1 MLGGQGEIINNVA
14 DDPRSKAIDR
24 SISSLLCVPL
34 HVQSRLIGLMA
45 VVHDQGTVYDA
56 EHLKLLTLFSVQTAI
71 AIDKALLYQQSHHTA
86 LNAQKQAQQLQNA
99 LDELQQAQAHLVQSE
114 KMSSL
119 GQMVAGIAHEINNPV
134 NFINGNLD
142 HAQSYTQDLLEL
154 VTLYSYYYPKTEPE
168 IERLIQEIDLDF
180 VQEDLPKLIVSMK
193 MGIERIQEIVHSL
206 KNFSRIDRDR
216 PQLADLHIGL
226 DSTLLILNHRIKPK
240 GARPKVQIN
249 CDYQDLPKIE
259 CYAGQLNQVFI
270 NTVANAIDAM
280 EEANI
285 EYPTLWLRTK
295 FVENRWAVVEIA
307 DNGPGISEEVRSQI
321 YDPFFTTKPLG
332 KGTGL
337 GLAISRQIVVDKH
350 RGRLLCESSP
360 GGGTRF
366 SIWIPLRP
374 DLGEPLPDSDLK
386 IESSL
391 AIAPTSPN
399 LSKSDPV
406 IVLDDCQQL
415 IQRLAL
421 DNPNLQQ
428 MTPDD
433 IYDMLTSIP
442 ILLKLYRVLANSPFI
457 ES

>member
-1 MLGGQGEIINNVA
+1 M
-14 DDPRSKAIDR
+14 
-24 SISSLLCVPL
+24 
-34 HVQSRLIGLMA
+34 
-45 VVHDQGTVYDA
+45 
-56 EHLKLLTLFSVQTAI
+56 
-71 AIDKALLYQQSHHTA
+71 
-86 LNAQKQAQQLQNA
+86 
-99 LDELQQAQAHLVQSE
+99 
-114 KMSSL
+114 
-119 GQMVAGIAHEINNPV
+119 
-134 NFINGNLD
+134 
-142 HAQSYTQDLLEL
+142 
-154 VTLYSYYYPKTEPE
+154 
-168 IERLIQEIDLDF
+168 
-180 VQEDLPKLIVSMK
+180 
-193 MGIERIQEIVHSL
+193 
-206 KNFSRIDRDR
+206 
-216 PQLADLHIGL
+216 
-226 DSTLLILNHRIKPK
+226 
-240 GARPKVQIN
+240 QIN